1 MNIKII
7 TASAGTGKTT
17 RLAKELSKAV
27 QGQTRP
33 EAILATTF
41 TKQAAAELLNRART
55 RLLKDGRGQAAQ
67 TLLTARIGTVNAVC
81 GSLVADFSFELGLS
95 PELRVLDEAGAELA
109 LKRALAS
116 VVTDEVSNELQA
128 FRGKFDFSF
137 DWHYEVRRLIEAAR
151 ANGLDA
157 EGSLAASAD
166 RSVASLDQC
175 LGPVTGTAEA
185 LDAALRSEID
195 TALEIIQRSGDA
207 TKGTQSYCDFLAEC
221 RRNLDLDRLR
231 WGDWA
236 KLQNEHPTK
245 KSLDHAAPVQ
255 AAAARHLGHPR
266 LREDLH
272 RLIRL
277 MFEVAVSGLR
287 EYQRLKQDQGL
298 LDFVDQEVWAL
309 ELLSRPDIR
318 EILAEQLDLVLVD
331 EFQDTSPLQLAI
343 FLKLAELAP
352 QSVWVGDPKQAIF
365 GFRGTDPA
373 LMDAA
378 IESLSSPSRDA
389 DLVLAALDTVER
401 QSQVETLQWSF
412 RSRPALVELTNEVF
426 SRAFSQQQ
434 KMPAERVRTEPV
446 RSDAAELGPAVSHW
460 PLSGS
465 GRMSKDVL
473 AQAVAAGVRDLLA
486 TRPTIWDRRTGSHPT
501 AAAADLAI
509 LCRTNDQCLR
519 VSESLGQLGI
529 ASVVARVGLLDAAE
543 AQVLLAGL
551 RLWVDPR
558 DRLAAAT
565 LVRILDHPDD
575 AAAFAE
581 KVLAPESPEHL
592 ARTAAVAAVLTS
604 RNNEP
609 DLDVLAVVSTVV
621 DALDLRRLC
630 AAWGE
635 PIQRTANLD
644 ALMSHATCYCEQRR
658 AGGDAPSVVGFLAH
672 LENLVQDSGW
682 GESRSDTTA
691 RVGSDAAV
699 TVSTWHAAKGLEWP
713 IVVLFGLE
721 SVREPAAYGV
731 HVLSD
736 RTAFDVN
743 DPLGGRWIHF
753 WPNPYTTSNQ
763 SGPVKEAYAQSE
775 AYRYVSRQAER
786 EALRVLYVGWTRACD
801 RLILAAQQ
809 GKLLG
814 GLLGTLNAIEPE
826 MIREPAVTAGL
837 VESTWAA
844 HDFKLQ
850 VTASQPAEPIEPRQ
864 EPGMIRAGRPVILH
878 EPASL
883 SPSSASP
890 RPARLGK
897 PERLGPPVRIHRSV
911 DMDFL
916 GTTIHNFFAADDPLG
931 PKPDRLALA
940 AGLLDRF
947 QVAGA
952 LAPADLLE
960 LGNRLS
966 RWVRKRFSPNSRL
979 RTEWPLGLKLE
990 TGTLLLGT
998 ADLLVETEETF
1009 AIIDHKSFGWATAQ
1023 TKAEALAGQLGCY
1036 ADAVARA
1043 LPGKTVST
1051 WVHLPLEGLIAEVQ
1065 EPPPRQLLSPESSAH
1080 HPRQLPLF

>member
-1 MNIKII
+1 MMDIRII

-17 RLAKELSKAV
+17 RLAQLLSEAV

-55 RLLKDGRGQAAQ
+55 RLLKEGHGQAAQ

-157 EGSLAASAD
+157 EGSLAASAE

-185 LDAALRSEID
+185 LDGALRSEID
-195 TALEIIQRSGDA
+195 TAQEIIQRSGDA
-207 TKGTQSYCDFLAEC
+207 TKGTQSYCDFLADC
-221 RRNLDLDRLR
+221 GRNLDRDRLR

-245 KSLDHAAPVQ
+245 KSLAHAALVQ
-255 AAAARHLGHPR
+255 AAAARHLAHPR

-277 MFEVAVSGLR
+277 MFEVAVNGLR

-309 ELLSRPDIR
+309 KLLSRPDIR

-352 QSVWVGDPKQAIF
+352 SVWVGDPKQAIF

-389 DLVLAALDTVER
+389 DLVLAALDTVAR
-401 QSQVETLQWSF
+401 QSRVDTLSRSF
-412 RSRPALVELTNEVF
+412 RSRPALVELTNAVF
-426 SRAFSQQQ
+426 SRAFSKQQE
-434 KMPAERVRTEPV
+434 MPAERVRTEPE

-460 PLSGS
+460 PLSGA

-473 AQAVAAGVRDLLA
+473 AQATAAGVRDLLA
-486 TRPTIWDRRTGSHPT
+486 TRPTIWDRCTREDRTAT
-501 AAAADLAI
+501 AADLAI

-519 VSESLGQLGI
+519 VSEGLGQLGI
-529 ASVVARVGLLDAAE
+529 ASVVARVGLLAAAE

-575 AAAFAE
+575 AAAFVE
-581 KVLAPESPEHL
+581 KVLDLESPENL
-592 ARTAAVAAVLTS
+592 ARSAAVDAVLTA
-604 RNNEP
+604 RKNEP
-609 DLDVLAVVSTVV
+609 DLDVLAVVSAVT

-635 PIQRTANLD
+635 PIQRTGNLD
-644 ALMSHATCYCEQRR
+644 ALASHATLYCEQRR

-672 LENLVQDSGW
+672 LENLAQDSGW

-691 RVGSDAAV
+691 RVGSNAAV

-721 SVREPAAYGV
+721 SVREPVAYGV

-736 RTAFDVN
+736 RKAFDVS

-763 SGPVKEAYAQSE
+763 SGPVKDAYARSE
-775 AYRYVSRQAER
+775 AHRYVSRQAER

-801 RLILAAQQ
+801 HLILAAQQ

-814 GLLGTLNAIEPE
+814 GLLGTLDAIEPG

-837 VESTWAA
+837 VETTWAA

-864 EPGMIRAGRPVILH
+864 EPGTIRAGRPVILH

-911 DMDFL
+911 DMDVL

-960 LGNRLS
+960 LGNRLW
-966 RWVRKRFSPNSRL
+966 RWVRKRFGPNSRL

-998 ADLLVETEETF
+998 ADLLVETGETF

-1051 WVHLPLEGLIAEVQ
+1051 WVHLPLEGMIAEVQ
-1065 EPPPRQLLSPESSAH
+1065 APPPRQLLSPESSALQ
-1080 HPRQLPLF
+1080 PRQLPLF

>member
-17 RLAKELSKAV
+17 HLAQLLSEAV
-27 QGQTRP
+27 QGQTRA

-41 TKQAAAELLNRART
+41 TKQAAAELLNRSRT
-55 RLLKDGRGQAAQ
+55 RLLKHGRGQAAQ

-109 LKRALAS
+109 LKSALAA
-116 VVTDEVSNELQA
+116 VVTDDVSNELQA
-128 FRGKFDFSF
+128 FRGKFDSAF

-157 EGSLAASAD
+157 EGSLAASAE

-185 LDAALRSEID
+185 LDTALRSEIER
-195 TALEIIQRSGDA
+195 ALEVIRCNGDS
-207 TKGTQSYCDFLAEC
+207 TKGTQTYCELLAEC
-221 RRNLDLDRLR
+221 RRDLGRGRLS

-236 KLQNEHPTK
+236 KLQTKLPMK
-245 KSLDHAAPVQ
+245 KSLAHAAPVQ
-255 AAAARHLGHPR
+255 IAAARHLGHPR
-266 LREDLH
+266 LREDL
-272 RLIRL
+272 RGLIRL
-277 MFEVAVSGLR
+277 MFEVAENGLR
-287 EYQRLKQDQGL
+287 AYQRLKQDQGL
-298 LDFVDQEVWAL
+298 LDFVDQEAL
-309 ELLSRPDIR
+309 ALRLLSQPDIR
-318 EILAEQLDLVLVD
+318 AILAEQLDLVLVD

-378 IESLSSPSRDA
+378 IESLSSPSRDP
-389 DLVLAALDTVER
+389 DLVLAALETVER
-401 QSQVETLQWSF
+401 QSQVDTLSRSF
-412 RSRPALVELTNEVF
+412 RSRPALVELTNAIF
-426 SRAFSQQQ
+426 SHAFSQQQ
-434 KMPAERVRTEPV
+434 NMPAERVRTQPDRIE
-446 RSDAAELGPAVSHW
+446 SAELGSAISHW
-460 PLSGS
+460 PLAGK
-465 GRMSKDVL
+465 SKETR
-473 AQAVAAGVRDLLA
+473 AKAVAAGVRDLLA
-486 TRPTIWDRRTGSHPT
+486 TRPTIWDRRTRSHRT
-501 AAAADLAI
+501 ATAADLAI
-509 LCRTNDQCLR
+509 LCRTNDECR
-519 VSESLGQLGI
+519 HVSESLGRLGI
-529 ASVVARVGLLDAAE
+529 ASIVARVGLLVAAE
-543 AQVLLAGL
+543 AQALLAGL

-558 DRLAAAT
+558 DRLAAANLLR
-565 LVRILDHPDD
+565 LVDHPDD
-575 AAAFAE
+575 PTAFAE
-581 KVLAPESPEHL
+581 KVLDPESQEHL
-592 ARTAAVAAVLTS
+592 ARCAPVAAVVTARS
-604 RNNEP
+604 QEP
-609 DLDVLAVVSTVV
+609 DLDVLAVVSTII
-621 DALDLRRLC
+621 DTLDLRRLC
-630 AAWGE
+630 ASWGE

-644 ALMSHATCYCEQRR
+644 ALMSHATRYCEQRR

-682 GESRSDTTA
+682 GESRSDSTA
-691 RVGSDAAV
+691 RVGSDSAV

-721 SVREPAAYGV
+721 SVREPVAYGV

-736 RTAFDVN
+736 RTTFDIG

-753 WPNPYTTSNQ
+753 WPNPYSTANHT
-763 SGPVKEAYAQSE
+763 GPVKDAYAQSE
-775 AYRYVSRQAER
+775 AHRYVSRQAER

-801 RLILAAQQ
+801 HLILAAQQ
-809 GKLLG
+809 GKLLD
-814 GLLGTLNAIEPE
+814 GLLGTLDAIEPG
-826 MIREPAVTAGL
+826 MIREPADTAGF
-837 VESTWAA
+837 VETTWAA

-864 EPGMIRAGRPVILH
+864 EPGTIRAGRPVILH

-911 DMDFL
+911 DMDIL

-960 LGNRLS
+960 LGNRLW
-966 RWVRKRFSPNSRL
+966 RWVRKRFGPNSRL

-998 ADLLVETEETF
+998 ADLLVETGETF

-1036 ADAVARA
+1036 ADVVARA

-1065 EPPPRQLLSPESSAH
+1065 APPPRQLLSPESSALP
-1080 HPRQLPLF
+1080 PRQLPLF

>member
-17 RLAKELSKAV
+17 RLAELLSEAV
-27 QGQTRP
+27 QGKTRP
-33 EAILATTF
+33 DAILATTF

-55 RLLKDGRGQAAQ
+55 HLLKDGRGAAAQ
-67 TLLTARIGTVNAVC
+67 ALLTARIGTVNSVC
-81 GSLVADFSFELGLS
+81 GSLVVDFSFELGLS

-128 FRGKFDFSF
+128 FSDKFDLKFN
-137 DWHYEVRRLIEAAR
+137 WQYEVRRLIEAAR

-157 EGSLAASAD
+157 EGLASSAE

-185 LDAALRSEID
+185 LDAALRSEIER
-195 TALEIIQRSGDA
+195 ALEAIQCNGDS
-207 TKGTQSYCDFLAEC
+207 TTGTQTYCELLVKC
-221 RRNLDLDRLR
+221 RRNLDRGRLS
-231 WGDWA
+231 WGAWA
-236 KLQNEHPTK
+236 KLQNETPRK
-245 KSLDHAAPVQ
+245 KSLAHAAPVQ
-255 AAAARHLGHPR
+255 AAARHHLGHPR

-272 RLIRL
+272 GIIRL
-277 MFEVAVSGLR
+277 MFEVAVNGLR

-309 ELLSRPDIR
+309 QLLSRPDIR

-343 FLKLAELAP
+343 FLKLAELAQ

-365 GFRGTDPA
+365 GFRGADPA

-378 IESLSSPSRDA
+378 IESLSSPSRDP

-401 QSQVETLQWSF
+401 QSQVETLSRSF
-412 RSRPALVELTNEVF
+412 RSRPALVELTNAIF

-434 KMPAERVRTEPV
+434 NMPEARVRIQPD
-446 RSDAAELGPAVSHW
+446 RIDSAELGPAISHW
-460 PLSGS
+460 PLAGKFKET
-465 GRMSKDVL
+465 R
-473 AQAVAAGVRDLLA
+473 AQAVAAGVRDLIA
-486 TRPTIWDRRTGSHPT
+486 TQPKIWDRPTRRERTAT
-501 AAAADLAI
+501 AADLAI
-509 LCRTNDQCLR
+509 LCRTNDECR
-519 VSESLGQLGI
+519 HVSESLGQLGI
-529 ASVVARVGLLDAAE
+529 ASVVARVGLLAAAE

-558 DRLAAAT
+558 DRLATAT

-581 KVLAPESPEHL
+581 KVLDLESPENL
-592 ARTAAVAAVLTS
+592 ARTAAVDAVLTA
-604 RNNEP
+604 RKNEP
-609 DLDVLAVVSTVV
+609 DLDVLAVVSAVI

-630 AAWGE
+630 AAWGD

-644 ALMSHATCYCEQRR
+644 ALASHATRYCEQRR

-672 LENLVQDSGW
+672 LENLAQDSGW

-691 RVGSDAAV
+691 RAGSNDAV

-736 RTAFDVN
+736 RTTFDIN

-753 WPNPYTTSNQ
+753 WPNPYTNSKQ
-763 SGPVKEAYAQSE
+763 FGPVKDAYAQS
-775 AYRYVSRQAER
+775 AAHRYVSRQAER
-786 EALRVLYVGWTRACD
+786 EELRVLYVGWTRACD
-801 RLILAAQQ
+801 HLILAAQQ

-814 GLLGTLNAIEPE
+814 GLLGILDAIEPG
-826 MIREPAVTAGL
+826 MICEPAVAAGL
-837 VESTWAA
+837 VETTWAA

-864 EPGMIRAGRPVILH
+864 EPGTIRAGRPVVAH
-878 EPASL
+878 APASL

-897 PERLGPPVRIHRSV
+897 PERLGAPVRIHRSV
-911 DMDFL
+911 DMDVL

-960 LGNRLS
+960 LGNRLW
-966 RWVRKRFSPNSRL
+966 RWVRKRFGPDSRL
-979 RTEWPLGLKLE
+979 RTEWPLGLELE

-998 ADLLVETEETF
+998 ADLLVETGETL
-1009 AIIDHKSFGWATAQ
+1009 ALIDHKSFGWATAQ

-1043 LPGKTVST
+1043 LPGKTVFT
-1051 WVHLPLEGLIAEVQ
+1051 WVHLPLEGMIAEVQ
-1065 EPPPRQLLSPESSAH
+1065 APPPRQLPAPESSAL

>member
-1 MNIKII
+1 MDIRII

-17 RLAKELSKAV
+17 RLAQLLSEAV

-55 RLLKDGRGQAAQ
+55 RLLKDGRSAAAQ

-109 LKRALAS
+109 LKRALAA

-157 EGSLAASAD
+157 EGRLAASAD

-185 LDAALRSEID
+185 LDGMLRSEIER
-195 TALEIIQRSGDA
+195 ALEVIQCNGDT
-207 TKGTQSYCDFLAEC
+207 TKGTQSYCELLAEC
-221 RRNLDLDRLR
+221 RRDLDRGQLS

-236 KLQNEHPTK
+236 KLQTKLPMK
-245 KSLDHAAPVQ
+245 KSLAHAAPVQ
-255 AAAARHLGHPR
+255 IAAARHPGHPR

-277 MFEVAVSGLR
+277 MFEVAVNGLR

-298 LDFVDQEVWAL
+298 LDFVDQEVLAL
-309 ELLSRPDIR
+309 RLLSRPDIR
-318 EILAEQLDLVLVD
+318 EMLAEQLDLVLVD

-352 QSVWVGDPKQAIF
+352 SVWVGDPKQAIF

-389 DLVLAALDTVER
+389 DLVIAALDTVER
-401 QSQVETLQWSF
+401 QSRVDTLSRSF
-412 RSRPALVELTNEVF
+412 RSRPALVELTNAVF
-426 SRAFSQQQ
+426 SRAFSKQQD
-434 KMPAERVRTEPV
+434 MPEERVRTEPE

-460 PLSGS
+460 PLSSS

-473 AQAVAAGVRDLLA
+473 AQATAAGVRDLLA
-486 TRPTIWDRRTGSHPT
+486 TRPTIWDRRTRKDRT
-501 AAAADLAI
+501 ASAADLAI

-529 ASVVARVGLLDAAE
+529 ASVVARVGLLAAAE

-565 LVRILDHPDD
+565 LVRILDHPDG

-581 KVLAPESPEHL
+581 KVLDLESPENL
-592 ARTAAVAAVLTS
+592 ARSAAVDAVLMA
-604 RNNEP
+604 RKHEP
-609 DLDVLAVVSTVV
+609 DLDVLAVVGAVA

-644 ALMSHATCYCEQRR
+644 ALMSHATRYCEQRR
-658 AGGDAPSVVGFLAH
+658 AGGDMPSVVGFLAH
-672 LENLVQDSGW
+672 LENLAQDSGW

-691 RVGSDAAV
+691 RVGSNAAV

-736 RTAFDVN
+736 RTAFDVS

-763 SGPVKEAYAQSE
+763 TGPVKDAYAQSE
-775 AYRYVSRQAER
+775 AHRYVSRQAER

-814 GLLGTLNAIEPE
+814 GLLGTLEAIEPG
-826 MIREPAVTAGL
+826 ILREPATTAGL
-837 VESTWAA
+837 VETTWAA
-844 HDFKLQ
+844 HTFELQ
-850 VTASQPAEPIEPRQ
+850 ITASQPAEPIALLQ
-864 EPGMIRAGRPVILH
+864 EPGTIRAGRPVILY

-911 DMDFL
+911 DMDVL

-960 LGNRLS
+960 LGNRLW
-966 RWVRKRFSPNSRL
+966 RWVQKRFGQDSRL

-998 ADLLVETEETF
+998 ADLLVETGETF
-1009 AIIDHKSFGWATAQ
+1009 AIIDHKSFGWVTAQ
-1023 TKAEALAGQLGCY
+1023 TKAETLAGQLGCY
-1036 ADAVARA
+1036 ADVVARA
-1043 LPGKTVST
+1043 LSGKTVST
-1051 WVHLPLEGLIAEVQ
+1051 WVHLPLEGMMAEVQ
-1065 EPPPRQLLSPESSAH
+1065 APPQRQLLSPEPSAL